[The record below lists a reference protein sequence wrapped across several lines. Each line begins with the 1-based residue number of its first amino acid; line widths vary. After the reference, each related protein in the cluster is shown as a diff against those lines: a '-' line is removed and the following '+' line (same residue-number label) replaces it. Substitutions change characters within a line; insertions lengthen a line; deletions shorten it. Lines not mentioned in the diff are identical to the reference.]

1 MRQELIEAIKNQ
13 KVIRLHY
20 SAGYREVE
28 PHTYGLGTSGNE
40 LLRGYQTGGAS
51 QSGAN
56 QGWKLFKLD
65 EVNSMDVTDDSFT
78 ERPGYKK
85 NDSAMSVI
93 HAEI

>member
-28 PHTYGLGTSGNE
+28 PHAYGLGTSGNE
-40 LLRGYQTGGAS
+40 LLRGYQIGGAS
-51 QSGAN
+51 ESGAS

-65 EVNSMDVTDDSFT
+65 EINSLDVTDTSFA
-78 ERPGYKK
+78 ERNGYKK
-85 NDSAMSVI
+85 GDKAMDRI
-93 HAEI
+93 YAEL